1 MQPFPGPRSVI
12 LLDNCPTHKSV
23 ALREV
28 VEAAGTYMLKI
39 LTYHDLMKRK
49 GCQLLFLPPY
59 SPDFS
64 LIEESFSCVK
74 AYLRRNFR
82 RFQDCEFP
90 EQELVDACFTV
101 VNAEKARGW
110 FKDCGYL

>member
-39 LTYHDLMKRK
+39 LTYHDDM
-49 GCQLLFLPPY
+49 
-59 SPDFS
+59 
-64 LIEESFSCVK
+64 I
-74 AYLRRNFR
+74 
-82 RFQDCEFP
+82 
-90 EQELVDACFTV
+90 
-101 VNAEKARGW
+101 
-110 FKDCGYL
+110 